1 MSERLP
7 ERPPAAVIVNPR
19 SNLGK
24 TGARMAQLRARLEAA
39 LGPHELL
46 LTRAAGHASELA
58 SAAIARGAQ
67 QLVACGGD
75 GTMSEVLDGLMNS
88 GRASEVTLSLVPLGT
103 GSDFARSLGEQRGLQ
118 GERRLDVARVHYR
131 DAAGNQCAR
140 HMLNVASVGL
150 SAESVRWIQAQ
161 ARRGR
166 RTRFSYLFSALVGLR
181 RYEVS
186 DVEISIDG
194 AIVHRGPLCFC
205 AIANGRYFGGG
216 MPVAPHARIDD
227 RLLDVTVVAKL
238 PLWETLPFFA
248 RLLRGT
254 HIGHPRTQVGRG
266 VEISLLSAAP
276 VWLEIDGEPV
286 GTLPARVCVQPG
298 ALRLRPL
305 SLADASLATTPARR

>member
-1 MSERLP
+1 
-7 ERPPAAVIVNPR
+7 VIVNPR

-24 TGARMAQLRARLEAA
+24 TGARLAQLHARLEAA

-67 QLVACGGD
+67 HLVACGGD

-88 GRASEVTLSLVPLGT
+88 GQAGEVALSLVPLGT
-103 GSDFARSLGEQRGLQ
+103 GSDFVRSLGEQHELH
-118 GERRLDVARVHYR
+118 GERQLDVARVHYR
-131 DAAGNQCAR
+131 DTAGNERAR

-181 RYEVS
+181 RYKVS
-186 DVEISIDG
+186 DVEVSIDG
-194 AIVHRGPLCFC
+194 ALVHQGPLCFC

-216 MPVAPHARIDD
+216 MPVAPHARVDD
-227 RLLDVTVVAKL
+227 GLLDVTAVAQL

-276 VWLEIDGEPV
+276 IWLEIDGEPV

-305 SLADASLATTPARR
+305 SLAVAATATTPARR

>member
-7 ERPPAAVIVNPR
+7 ARPPPAVIVNPR

-24 TGARMAQLRARLEAA
+24 TGARLAQLRAQLEAA

-58 SAAIARGAQ
+58 AAAIARGALH
-67 QLVACGGD
+67 LVACGGD

-88 GRASEVTLSLVPLGT
+88 GQAAEVALSLVPLGT
-103 GSDFARSLGEQRGLQ
+103 GSDFARSLGDQREMH
-118 GERRLDVARVHYR
+118 GERQLDVARVHYR
-131 DAAGNQCAR
+131 DAAGKECAR
-140 HMLNVASVGL
+140 HMLNVASVGM

-166 RTRFSYLFSALVGLR
+166 RTRFSYLFSALAGLK
-181 RYEVS
+181 RYKVS

-194 AIVHRGPLCFC
+194 AIVHQGPLCFC
-205 AIANGRYFGGG
+205 AIANGRYFGAG

-227 RLLDVTVVAKL
+227 RLLDVTAVAKL
-238 PLWETLPFFA
+238 SLWETLPFFA

-254 HIGHPRTQVGRG
+254 HVGHRRTQVGRG
-266 VEISLLSAAP
+266 AEISLLGAAP

-298 ALRLRPL
+298 ALKLRPL
-305 SLADASLATTPARR
+305 NLALDTIGNTPAQR